1 LWIFSH
7 MEGTVAH
14 SADARMLTGP
24 IPALYDADFAASCRD
39 IDQNRSQHL
48 PTITTGKYLK
58 REDLTTEGEA
68 FKVVSVTLTPLE
80 LGGGEQET
88 KWVLVLEGL
97 KPLILNATNIRRCVA
112 AFHTSETDEWIG
124 QKIVA
129 YDDPDIEYAG
139 KVVGGVRLR
148 AVPKRGGRSKAAPT
162 VDDSE
167 IPF

>member
-1 LWIFSH
+1 
-7 MEGTVAH
+7 M
-14 SADARMLTGP
+14 P
-24 IPALYDADFAASCRD
+24 I
-39 IDQNRSQHL
+39 
-48 PTITTGKYLK
+48 ITTGKYLK

-68 FKVVSVTLTPLE
+68 FKVVSVTLTSLE
-80 LGGGEQET
+80 LGDGEQEK
-88 KWVLVLEGL
+88 KWVLVLDGL

-112 AFHTSETDEWIG
+112 AFQTQETDEWIG

-129 YDDPDIEYAG
+129 YDDPEIEFGG

-148 AVPKRGGRSKAAPT
+148 AVPKRSGKSKAAPR